1 MKRHLCVNSDIC
13 TEDFNVEMA
22 TLSIL
27 TGKCG
32 GQREGRNQGF
42 ESRSHLYFCK
52 DFFASYL
59 FKTSFRGENRYG
71 SKTFEGSV
79 IRSRNGFCVIAKV
92 RKGKQHDYPWPDDID
107 PNITS
112 GHLTY
117 LSHFKPLTEKPKPVT
132 LPFEKPLID
141 LEKKI
146 IEVSCSVGELHVNIF
161 LCFY

>member
-1 MKRHLCVNSDIC
+1 
-13 TEDFNVEMA
+13 MA

-42 ESRSHLYFCK
+42 ESRSHVYFCK
-52 DFFASYL
+52 DFFTCYL
-59 FKTSFRGENRYG
+59 FKTSFRGENRNW
-71 SKTFEGSV
+71 SKAFESSM
-79 IRSRNGFCVIAKV
+79 IRRRNGFC
-92 RKGKQHDYPWPDDID
+92 D

-132 LPFEKPLID
+132 LPFEKPLVD

-146 IEVSCSVGELHVNIF
+146 IEVSCSVRELHDNWH
-161 LCFY
+161 